1 MKKFITNS
9 EISKKILNIAQIS
22 STIPVNIMIIGDIGV
37 GKTLLAQH
45 ILPGVNIFDARFLE
59 NAIVQNSINLKQ
71 YSELIILN
79 IELLLNKKEF
89 LEKLNGIK
97 LVVTS
102 TILVANIEEQFAIKI
117 DIPSLEERPE
127 DLEELIGIYI
137 DEAKKIYDSELDI
150 KDINIDIS
158 QNGLSLKKSIYKS
171 VLLKSLS
178 DKDIKYTLEYFMEKK
193 LDEDKDYKSLLEF
206 FEIPLLNAA
215 KTKFKSQ
222 LKMAAK
228 LKINR
233 ITLRKKLEQYFGNL

>member
-22 STIPVNIMIIGDIGV
+22 STMPVNIMIIGDIGV

-102 TILVANIEEQFAIKI
+102 TILVANVEEQFAIKI

-150 KDINIDIS
+150 KDIDIDIS
-158 QNGLSLKKSIYKS
+158 ENGLSLKKSIYKS

-178 DKDIKYTLEYFMEKK
+178 DKDIKNTLEYFMEKK
-193 LDEDKDYKSLLEF
+193 LDEEKDYKSLLEF